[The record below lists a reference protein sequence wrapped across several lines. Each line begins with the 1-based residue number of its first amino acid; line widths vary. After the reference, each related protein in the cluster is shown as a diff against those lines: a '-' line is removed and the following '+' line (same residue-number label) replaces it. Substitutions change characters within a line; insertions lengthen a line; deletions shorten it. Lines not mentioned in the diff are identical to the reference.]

1 MSRAWHKLPE
11 NERKRTRGFR
21 AENRRERRGRNKVTR
36 GLGPAGII
44 GYPMR
49 GTK

>member
-1 MSRAWHKLPE
+1 VSRAWYKLPD
-11 NERKRTRGFR
+11 NEQVRTRGFR
-21 AENRRERRGRNKVTR
+21 SEMRRERRGRNKVTR
-36 GLGPAGII
+36 GLGPAGIV